1 MSSLLHE
8 NRELDM
14 LVQRMDDRDLDD
26 GVAWSF
32 TRSEAK
38 QFEAMEQLQEKG
50 VTLVRWSDEDLAKI
64 KAAWDE
70 VVAEEVAKDPLFKEI
85 YDNYS
90 SFRAR
95 YKVWGD
101 NGYLR

>member
-1 MSSLLHE
+1 MNKAGWDGLSKQQQAILRTSCG
-8 NRELDM
+8 
-14 LVQRMDDRDLDD
+14 D